1 MLIIRCFSKR
11 LILRGFELVPED
23 ICLDLMA
30 EMMKRTYDCLPG
42 AYAGDYGGATGG
54 FQRQMLDEV
63 EIRELL
69 IFYHVG
75 HRCCWGSRP
84 ARTWKFYKLRTAMS
98 MSELWTLSLMK
109 EKSLCRERRSCLSY
123 LAIQIKNLDSTTKN
137 QMTLCPSCHGRG
149 LIARRDGSDSTCA
162 KCNGKR
168 KIPSVTCGSC
178 GLVRCETCKGSG
190 SLLSLENTRAPVPAT
205 AGVICERH
213 EISVVRVTMTH
224 RNRAFRLYAVGNSRE
239 VYLKEYYPSMFC
251 RGMRLVSGGLV
262 SPRPL
267 R

>member
-54 FQRQMLDEV
+54 FQR
-63 EIRELL
+63 
-69 IFYHVG
+69 
-75 HRCCWGSRP
+75 
-84 ARTWKFYKLRTAMS
+84 
-98 MSELWTLSLMK
+98 
-109 EKSLCRERRSCLSY
+109 LCRERRSCLSY